1 MEEDIYSK
9 LDFDW
14 KTELADLSECSPNE
28 FTFMIENEKFPD
40 KKELSISEIKA
51 YKKIF
56 LIFKSLVEFQIKNYD
71 SIYNFVEKKNNK
83 LPSFISPITK
93 TSQIKENELENYL
106 LYTCKTREL
115 HPLLENQAIMARESM
130 DRILQ
135 LKRNNLT
142 RDINSASN
150 IEHYDFKFIE
160 PLYAQG
166 QLKKK
171 LEFAKKKLKEFQN

>member
-1 MEEDIYSK
+1 MK
-9 LDFDW
+9 
-14 KTELADLSECSPNE
+14 
-28 FTFMIENEKFPD
+28 
-40 KKELSISEIKA
+40 
-51 YKKIF
+51 
-56 LIFKSLVEFQIKNYD
+56 
-71 SIYNFVEKKNNK
+71 KKNNK
-83 LPSFISPITK
+83 LPRLISPITK
-93 TSQIKENELENYL
+93 TSQIKEKELENYL
-106 LYTCKTREL
+106 LYTSKTREL

-171 LEFAKKKLKEFQN
+171 LEFAKKKMKEFQN